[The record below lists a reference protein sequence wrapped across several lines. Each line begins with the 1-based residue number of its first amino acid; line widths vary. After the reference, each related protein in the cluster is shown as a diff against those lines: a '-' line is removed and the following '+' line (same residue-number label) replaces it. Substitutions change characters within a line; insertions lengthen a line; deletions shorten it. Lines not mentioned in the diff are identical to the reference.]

1 MRAEGLL
8 SWDDREYRWNC
19 TRLTYSAFR
28 YVLHMWPFIISLSP
42 SVPLDRYTICL
53 SALQFMDIWNV
64 SSSGFFGIK
73 CLWTFLHLSFWL
85 TSPFTSVGVYNNQ
98 GGFAGKLFLKV
109 TEPSFAP
116 STVCESRSWPHS
128 LATAVRSVQI
138 FCTFFRW
145 IICPFKIIHR
155 TLITYLYL
163 NYS

>member
-1 MRAEGLL
+1 MRGEGLL
-8 SWDDREYRWNC
+8 SWDNCKYRW
-19 TRLTYSAFR
+19 TRQQ
-28 YVLHMWPFIISLSP
+28 VLWGWRTQRLGMCCHMWPFIFSLSP
-42 SVPLDRYTICL
+42 NVPLDRHTICL

-116 STVCESRSWPHS
+116 STVCESPSWPHS
-128 LATAVRSVQI
+128 LAIAMRSVQI
-138 FCTFFRW
+138 FCTFFHG

-155 TLITYLYL
+155 TLIT
-163 NYS
+163 